1 MNAVGDGNNI
11 NTIKMRHQGA
21 DMNFRKVCSPYHPGG
36 IGVPVEREK
45 CLSLEFQD
53 ICEIENLIY
62 ALQEFKEACQ
72 LHLGSW
78 RRGRA

>member
-21 DMNFRKVCSPYHPGG
+21 DMNFCKVGSPYHPGG
-36 IGVPVEREK
+36 IGVPIEREK